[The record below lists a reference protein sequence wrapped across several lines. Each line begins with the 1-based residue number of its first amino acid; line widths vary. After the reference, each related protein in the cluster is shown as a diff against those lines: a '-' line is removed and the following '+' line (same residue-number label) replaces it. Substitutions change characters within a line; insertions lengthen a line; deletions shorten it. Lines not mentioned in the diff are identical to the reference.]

1 MADAVATPPAP
12 PPGASAPVG
21 PRAAGAGGRLRGALG
36 GSGALWLLIP
46 PITLMILMLVV
57 PLGFLVYVAIDGH
70 GISAAIEDEIFRE
83 SVLRTVLLA
92 LSVSILTLFFGT
104 VYAIALAVA
113 PKWVAILL
121 LISLFTLF
129 WTSLLVRSYG
139 WILLYLPTGPLF
151 SLLEALGMRE
161 EPLDVFQT
169 TLAPY
174 PAMVHVML
182 PYVVLPVYAAV
193 RQLDPM
199 HLRAARVLGAKPF
212 RVLWSVVLPQLRSG
226 IMAGAVLVFV
236 MSLGFYVTPQ
246 LLGSPTAPMVS
257 GLIGGAFNT
266 PGQEGVAAAM
276 SLFLLLVVIIIYVI
290 ADKVF
295 KVSEQWGRG

>member
-1 MADAVATPPAP
+1 MAEALASPAAAPAP
-12 PPGASAPVG
+12 APGAPA
-21 PRAAGAGGRLRGALG
+21 RRLRGALG

-46 PITLMILMLVV
+46 PITLLILMLVV
-57 PLGFLVYVAIDGH
+57 PLGFLLYVAIDG
-70 GISAAIEDEIFRE
+70 GGFGKAIDDTVFRE
-83 SVLRTVLLA
+83 SMLRTVLLA
-92 LSVSILTLFFGT
+92 FTISVLTLFFGT
-104 VYAIALAVA
+104 IYAIALAVA
-113 PKWVAILL
+113 PKWVAVILL
-121 LISLFTLF
+121 ICLFTLF

-139 WILLYLPTGPLF
+139 WILLYLPSGPLYD
-151 SLLEALGMRE
+151 LLHAIGLREA
-161 EPLDVFQT
+161 PLDVFQT

-182 PYVVLPVYAAV
+182 PYVVLPVFAAV

-266 PGQEGVAAAM
+266 PGEEGLAAAM
-276 SLFLLLVVIIIYVI
+276 SIFLLVIVLVIYAV
-290 ADKVF
+290 ADRVF